1 MHFYWCILW
10 RRGWESNPRM
20 KVLQT
25 SPFPL
30 GYRASE
36 GQYSE
41 TSARF
46 QPARGLSPAA
56 ELVSAL
62 HVYQPIDPGQNLRI
76 RPLRSS
82 EQAERQLKIFPYSP
96 EVFALL
102 P

>member
-1 MHFYWCILW
+1 
-10 RRGWESNPRM
+10 M

-46 QPARGLSPAA
+46 QPAPVFVLRGNSLLSDMVVNRSIQ
-56 ELVSAL
+56 E
-62 HVYQPIDPGQNLRI
+62 ILRI
-76 RPLRSS
+76 RSLHSSGKQDDGPTDVSPGMTMQTRS
-82 EQAERQLKIFPYSP
+82 R
-96 EVFALL
+96 
-102 P
+102 